1 MSFYKKTVKDVPLAG
16 RTILVRADYNGT
28 PGADGTIHDD
38 YRLRQSLPTLKYLI
52 EQNCKVVI
60 CTHLGRPKGQ
70 REPKLSV
77 EKVAIHLGE
86 LLGQPVTFIPQSVG
100 DIVKQTVQQ
109 LPQGAVALLEN
120 LRFHAGEEANDPEF
134 AKRLATDSTASY
146 FVQDGF
152 GVVHRAHASTSAIT
166 QFLPGVAGFLL
177 EKEYTV
183 ITNAVDNPKRPLT
196 VIMGGAKVADKI
208 DLLERFIDIADTVI
222 VAGAMANTFLK
233 SYGSY
238 PIGKSVY
245 DADADDV
252 VNQLMQKVTNRWCS
266 HDDVTRYGRCS
277 ECNKHFILPT
287 DVAVGEAMEASAT
300 RRNVALGE
308 VSADD
313 YILDM
318 GEQTIAC
325 IVQVLEKSGTVLWN
339 GPLGYA
345 ELPQF
350 AYASNF
356 VAGTLATHHD
366 QVHSV
371 VGGGDTADF
380 VMRWLEEQHKRIE
393 DCFNHVSTGGGA
405 SLDLMAGKKLPGI
418 EALLDA

>member
-1 MSFYKKTVKDVPLAG
+1 MGFYKKTVRDIPLAG
-16 RTILVRADYNGT
+16 RTVLVRADYNV
-28 PGADGTIHDD
+28 PLSSDGTIHDD
-38 YRLRQSLPTLKYLI
+38 YRMQQSLSTLKYLI
-52 EQNCKVVI
+52 EQNCKVVV
-60 CTHLGRPKGQ
+60 CAHLGRPEGQ
-70 REPKLSV
+70 QNPKFSL
-77 EKVAIHLGE
+77 EKVALHLSE
-86 LLGQPVTFIPQSVG
+86 LLGQEVAFVPQCVG
-100 DIVKQTVQQ
+100 DMVKQTVQR
-109 LPQGAVALLEN
+109 LPQGSVALLEN
-120 LRFHAGEEANDPEF
+120 LRFHSGEEANDPEF
-134 AKRLATDSTASY
+134 AKRLARDSTAAY

-166 QFLPGVAGFLL
+166 QFLPGVAGFLV
-177 EKEYTV
+177 EKEYIA
-183 ITNAVDNPKRPLT
+183 ITNAVENPRRPLT

-245 DADADDV
+245 DAGADDV
-252 VNQLMQKVTNRWCS
+252 VNQLMQKVTNRWCG
-266 HDDVTRYGRCS
+266 HDDATRYGRCA
-277 ECNKHFILPT
+277 ECNKHFILPV
-287 DVAVGEAMEASAT
+287 DVAVGDAIAASAE
-300 RRNVALGE
+300 RRNVALSE
-308 VSADD
+308 VTEND

-318 GEQTIAC
+318 GEQTIAR
-325 IVQVLEKSGTVLWN
+325 IVEVLEESATVLWN

-356 VAGTLATHHD
+356 VAGTLATHHAGIN
-366 QVHSV
+366 SV

-380 VMRWLEEQHKRIE
+380 VMHWLEEQHKKVDE
-393 DCFNHVSTGGGA
+393 CFNHVSTGGGA